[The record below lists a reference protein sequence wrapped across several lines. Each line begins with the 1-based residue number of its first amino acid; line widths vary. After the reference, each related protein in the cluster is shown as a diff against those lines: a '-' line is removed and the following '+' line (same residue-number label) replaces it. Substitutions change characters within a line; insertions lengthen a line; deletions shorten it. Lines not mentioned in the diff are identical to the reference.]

1 MSQDSK
7 EERRVEV
14 CNGRNKSTRNSPHAT
29 LNPIGRV
36 VDLSS
41 ILPPSIRQQLVTVLG
56 LDVGWV
62 LNDDTGE
69 DGECVSD
76 LVFSLLLHF
85 ED

>member
-7 EERRVEV
+7 EERRVKV
-14 CNGRNKSTRNSPHAT
+14 CDGGNESSGNSPHAT
-29 LNPIGRV
+29 LDPIGSV

-41 ILPPSIRQQLVTVLG
+41 ILPPSISQQLVTVLG

-62 LNDDTGE
+62 LNDDTGKN
-69 DGECVSD
+69 GECVSD

-85 ED
+85 EN